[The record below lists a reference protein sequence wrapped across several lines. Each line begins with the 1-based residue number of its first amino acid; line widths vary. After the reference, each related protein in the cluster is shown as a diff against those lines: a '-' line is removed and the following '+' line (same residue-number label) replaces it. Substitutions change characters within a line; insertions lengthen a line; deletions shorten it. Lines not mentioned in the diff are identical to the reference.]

1 MGMNSAI
8 AGSAVTFFVRKTFA
22 TGRLRF
28 GVERRSP
35 IAEIDNEPHLS
46 TGPAGEFIRRR
57 SKGFYF
63 AAPRPL
69 GRLDR
74 DREAGAASTNFLDA
88 LKPDGTSRGWVFLA
102 LMLFGVLLILIG
114 LGVVMTKGPLG
125 WIEVIFGILLVST
138 PIALTARERQQTR
151 QLEAQERAEIEAEE
165 SHRQEVLASYLQ
177 ALERLRSE
185 RSDEALSEVTRQRQN
200 LDLPYEAWAPV
211 ARRAVLDLAFETLGR
226 LTAQRS
232 DEAAASVDRTGSAT
246 GLLPGDIHA
255 VKQELVATI
264 TWHLLA
270 DDRLGTTQKALMT
283 AVQRSMKL
291 NEADLPQEGHAERQF
306 DQLRGM
312 TADHLDKQSCTV
324 PLLFGEHCFFS
335 TRATS
340 MLTRRVREE
349 GVQIDK
355 LVDGE
360 SFSLFVTSRR
370 VILDARKR
378 QEIPLV
384 KIDDI
389 DVDVDGRTLTLKLG
403 KPLKPVTI
411 RVDDPIFTAGII
423 EIALDAE
430 PRPRSFA

>member
-1 MGMNSAI
+1 MNSAT
-8 AGSAVTFFVRKTFA
+8 AGSAVTFFVRKAFA

-35 IAEIDNEPHLS
+35 IAEIDNELYLS
-46 TGPAGEFIRRR
+46 TGPAGEFVRRR

-69 GRLDR
+69 GKLDR
-74 DREAGAASTNFLDA
+74 DRENASASTNFFDA
-88 LKPDGTSRGWVFLA
+88 LKPDGTSRGWVFFG

-125 WIEVIFGILLVST
+125 WIEVIFGLLLVVM
-138 PIALTARERQQTR
+138 PIAMTARERQQLR
-151 QLEAQERAEIEAEE
+151 QQEAHERAEFEAEE
-165 SHRQEVLASYLQ
+165 SNRQEVLSSYLQ
-177 ALERLRSE
+177 ALERLRNE
-185 RSDEALSEVTRQRQN
+185 RSDEALNDVTRQRQN

-211 ARRAVLDLAFETLGR
+211 ARRAVLDLSFETLAR
-226 LTAQRS
+226 LTPQRS
-232 DEAAASVDRTGSAT
+232 DEAAASIDRTGSAT

-270 DDRLGTTQKALMT
+270 DDRMGAAQKALMA
-283 AVQRSMKL
+283 AVQQSMKL
-291 NEADLPQEGHAERQF
+291 TEADLPQEGHAECQF
-306 DQLRGM
+306 DQLRGL
-312 TADHLDKQSCTV
+312 TADQLEKQSCTV

-389 DVDVDGRTLTLKLG
+389 DVDVDGRAITLKLG
-403 KPLKPVTI
+403 KPLKPVTL